1 MRDERLRLQVGRW
14 LVVLSL
20 GAGCGGSGVG
30 GKSDG
35 GGTAATGGQGG
46 TVGAAGAAGTTTV
59 SGAGGAAGTTGAGG
73 AAGTTGAG
81 GLSGAAG
88 VAGTSGAA
96 GASGT
101 TGVAGAGGQTVATD
115 LPQGN
120 NGIAARHPGDV
131 GIGMDA
137 DVIYADDFESYV
149 KDADLN
155 NNWSAVYQ
163 NQYVHITTDPAQ
175 IYRGKQAL
183 EFILPQETAE
193 LSDGTDM
200 VLKNEQDV
208 LFLRYYS
215 KFRPPY
221 DVVGSSHNGASISAH
236 YFIGNM
242 ATPGVP
248 ANGTNKFLVNL
259 ENWRG
264 DATTPSPGD
273 LNVYVYY
280 PDQRSAYGDHFYPTG
295 LVDPNTSIPHD
306 FGPSFVKRPDIIPQ
320 LDRWY
325 CFEYMV
331 KANTPG
337 MMDGRIAIW
346 LDGAL
351 VADFGN
357 MRFRDVASLKIDRFG
372 LSFHIKS
379 NPNQEAAKWYDNV
392 VAARSYIG
400 PVVGP

>member
-1 MRDERLRLQVGRW
+1 MRDERLRLRAGGWLLVAAVG
-14 LVVLSL
+14 L
-20 GAGCGGSGVG
+20 GCGGGAS
-30 GKSDG
+30 
-35 GGTAATGGQGG
+35 GGTGAGGAGAS
-46 TVGAAGAAGTTTV
+46 GAAGAAGT
-59 SGAGGAAGTTGAGG
+59 SAAGAAGGAAGA
-73 AAGTTGAG
+73 
-81 GLSGAAG
+81 SD
-88 VAGTSGAA
+88 GAA
-96 GASGT
+96 GASGGAAGASGGAGAAGT
-101 TGVAGAGGQTVATD
+101 SGVAGQAGATG

-120 NGIAARHPGDV
+120 NGLAAKHPGDV
-131 GIGMDA
+131 GIGMDP

-149 KDADLN
+149 VDADLN
-155 NNWSAVYQ
+155 KSWSAVYQ
-163 NQYVHITTDPAQ
+163 NQYVHIATDPEQ
-175 IYRGKQAL
+175 VYRGKQAVA
-183 EFILPQETAE
+183 FILPQETTE

-200 VLKNEQDV
+200 VLKNEEDV

-215 KFRPPY
+215 KFRPPF

-242 ATPGVP
+242 ATPGI
-248 ANGTNKFLVNL
+248 AADGTNKFLVNL

-280 PDQRSAYGDHFYPTG
+280 PGQRSNYGDHFYPTG

-306 FGPSFVKRPDIIPQ
+306 FGPDFVARPDIIPA

-337 MMDGRIAIW
+337 QLDGRIAIW
-346 LDGAL
+346 LDGQL

-357 MRFRDVASLKIDRFG
+357 LRLRDVATLKIDRFG